1 MHACTHKKKKKPE
14 NVGIIF
20 KHESSRS
27 FPPPPPSRLLHRIEQ
42 KGKNWRRS
50 RKIKEV
56 ECSVF
61 ICKCA
66 VQLYKAGQGRTGHG
80 PTREV
85 QRQRALGRVHG
96 CWALIY
102 RQLQQHIP
110 VSTRGKTVAVAHFS
124 SKRRRGEGRKEGN
137 KTRGGLRTC
146 KTW

>member
-1 MHACTHKKKKKPE
+1 MHVLIRRRRNRKTLGLSLNTRVAALFLLLLLLVSCIELNKKGRTDE
-14 NVGIIF
+14 
-20 KHESSRS
+20 
-27 FPPPPPSRLLHRIEQ
+27 
-42 KGKNWRRS
+42 
-50 RKIKEV
+50 EV
-56 ECSVF
+56 EKLKRWSALFLFVN
-61 ICKCA
+61 
-66 VQLYKAGQGRTGHG
+66 VLYNCTRQGRTGHG